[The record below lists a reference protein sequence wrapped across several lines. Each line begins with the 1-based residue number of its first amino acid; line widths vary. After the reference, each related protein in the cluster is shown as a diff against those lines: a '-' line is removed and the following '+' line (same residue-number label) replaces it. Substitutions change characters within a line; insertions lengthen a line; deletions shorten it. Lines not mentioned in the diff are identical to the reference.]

1 MKLDLQYF
9 TDTYSV
15 TCYKDGHMTA
25 FSASPNSSV
34 AKDATVT
41 LTITP
46 ASGYE
51 VDEIEWIAGGPCDL
65 TPTEGGATFACPA
78 ANVILYCKS
87 KANNVYMVTEDTV
100 VNINNSKT
108 SLKRNMKLLTA
119 ANGAIIG
126 VDCTGTAVTL
136 DSGTVGQL
144 VKDGILVKM

>member
-1 MKLDLQYF
+1 MKLNLQHF
-9 TDTYSV
+9 TGSSV
-15 TCYKDGHMTA
+15 TCYKDGHMSA

-51 VDEIEWIAGGPCDL
+51 VDEVEAVSGGPITL
-65 TPTEGGATFACPA
+65 TPAEGGATFSMGETD
-78 ANVILYCKS
+78 VVLYCKS
-87 KANNVYMVTEDTV
+87 KKNNSYMVTEDVV

-108 SLKRNMKLLTA
+108 SLKRNMKLVEA

-126 VDCTGTAVTL
+126 VEVTGTTVTL
-136 DSGTVGQL
+136 DSGTVAQL
-144 VKDGILVKM
+144 VADGILVKI